1 MELPPGFL
9 LKIAKAT
16 RSLEE
21 RPGMMS
27 IIIRRPYSH
36 LEKELCKTF
45 EGQEDV
51 RVIVDRRHGER
62 RTNIVPVEM
71 EHRRTNRRN
80 PKEELV
86 EVFISA

>member
-1 MELPPGFL
+1 MDLPPGFL

-16 RSLEE
+16 RLFEE
-21 RPGMMS
+21 KPGMMS

-62 RTNIVPVEM
+62 RTNMQPVEM
-71 EHRRTNRRN
+71 ERRRSDQRSR
-80 PKEELV
+80 KEELV